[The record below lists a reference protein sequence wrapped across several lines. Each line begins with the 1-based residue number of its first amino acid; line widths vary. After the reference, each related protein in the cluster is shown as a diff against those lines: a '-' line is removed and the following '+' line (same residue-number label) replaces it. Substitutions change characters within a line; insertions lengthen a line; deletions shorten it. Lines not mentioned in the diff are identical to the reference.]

1 MSFRPQTK
9 YLTSNIQFARSPAQ
23 PDKVSVKGPADKVDE
38 CIDELLNL
46 EEEYLQELADRDED
60 DRYIPP
66 TSRQNQKQGGKGGK
80 GQPKTQKVLYKILV
94 SNHY

>member
-1 MSFRPQTK
+1 M
-9 YLTSNIQFARSPAQ
+9 
-23 PDKVSVKGPADKVDE
+23 KGPADKVDE

-94 SNHY
+94 FKSLLKSTIIGLPGLKCSLVTRQSK

>member
-1 MSFRPQTK
+1 M
-9 YLTSNIQFARSPAQ
+9 
-23 PDKVSVKGPADKVDE
+23 GPADKVDE

-66 TSRQNQKQGGKGGK
+66 TSRQNQKSQGGKGGK
-80 GQPKTQKVLYKILV
+80 AQKNTKVILID
-94 SNHY
+94 YFKYF